1 MRNLL
6 KAGMVVGVLLVLFLL
21 FKNFYIQADITLKD
35 DKLNW
40 SVKYKGIENAVDF
53 AVDKQGGF
61 YIAYMDKIQYIDGS
75 GKSYD
80 ILKDKN
86 LNIKSLDYK
95 EHKLY
100 FISGSRV
107 ISFDLNN
114 KFQKTLLDSLPNY
127 GDYKD
132 SLLRIK
138 GDELYISI
146 GAATNSGVAGSDNQW
161 LKDNPFSYDI
171 SAKDITIKGKSF
183 GNEKTGAFVPYRTK
197 NIAGQLIPGHFPG
210 NASIIYYNLTSA
222 AAETYAWGIR
232 NVKGMSFN
240 SEGKLIAAVGGM
252 EDRGLRS
259 VKGDVDYIYEI
270 KKSLWYG
277 WPDYSGGDP
286 LTSPRFKG
294 ENNTRVSF
302 ILDNHPTTNPPAPM
316 YTHKSIST
324 LGTMDV
330 DSKGIISERDCI
342 YFYDTRDNMIYG
354 LTKAG
359 ILSEKAFFKADA
371 KILSL
376 RVASSSIFALDSS
389 QGVLYNINT
398 NNSGEF
404 LNLTR
409 PIVYYLITVMLIGI
423 VIILWKFNFN
433 KEKK

>member
-6 KAGMVVGVLLVLFLL
+6 KAGIVVGVFLVLFLL
-21 FKNFYIQADITLKD
+21 FKNFYIQADIILRD
-35 DKLNW
+35 EKLNW
-40 SVKYKGIENAVDF
+40 SVKYKGIKNAVDF
-53 AVDKQGGF
+53 TVDKQGGF
-61 YIAYMDKIQYIDGS
+61 YIAYMDKIQYIDTS

-80 ILKDKN
+80 ILKDKS

-100 FISGSRV
+100 LLSGSKV
-107 ISFDLNN
+107 ISYDLNN
-114 KFQKTLLDSLPNY
+114 KAQKILLDSLPNY

-132 SLLRIK
+132 SLLRIE

-161 LKDNPFSYDI
+161 LTDNPFSYDI
-171 SAKDITIKGKSF
+171 SAKDITIKGRSF

-210 NASIIYYNLTSA
+210 NASIINYNLASA
-222 AAETYAWGIR
+222 SAETYAWGIR

-240 SEGKLIAAVGGM
+240 SEGKLIAAVGGL
-252 EDRGLRS
+252 EDRGLRP

-270 KKSLWYG
+270 KKNLWYG

-316 YTHKSIST
+316 YTHKSLST

-330 DSKGIISERDCI
+330 DSKGVISEKDCI
-342 YFYDTRDNMIYG
+342 YFYDARDNMIYG

-359 ILSEKAFFKADA
+359 ILGEKALFKAET
-371 KILSL
+371 KIISL
-376 RVASSSIFALDSS
+376 RVASSSVFALDNS
-389 QGVLYNINT
+389 QGVLYRIST
-398 NNSGEF
+398 NKSGK
-404 LNLTR
+404 LMNLRR
-409 PIVYYLITVMLIGI
+409 PIIYYLIIVILIGI
-423 VIILWKFNFN
+423 AISLWKFNIN
-433 KEKK
+433 KQK